1 MECLHCFKSWI
12 GFWIMLLGLSLSTPL
27 QAQVCSQPSNLNAGN
42 VSSTSVTL
50 SWSAIQGAFDYTVQY
65 RLGSSGTWTTASPT
79 TGTSLTL
86 NNLLPSTVY
95 NWRVKASCSV
105 YSSIASFNTGGN
117 SGGSNSCSAPSNTN
131 TDLVQPTSA
140 KVSWEFQS
148 GAFNY
153 TVQYRLET
161 STAYITVGSTTSNT
175 ILISGLQA
183 NQNYVW
189 RVKANCSPY
198 GSDVQ
203 FSTPVATPASANQS
217 AQAQMTEEPVISVSI
232 FPNPA
237 TNYVQIQVEELGLQ
251 LQVLDARGQVVLS
264 EIIRRTP
271 HTIDV
276 SQFRN
281 GFYFL
286 RLQNGK
292 NVIETR
298 QLLIAK

>member
-1 MECLHCFKSWI
+1 MECLHCFKNWI
-12 GFWIMLLGLSLSTPL
+12 GFWSILLGLSLSTPL

-42 VSSTSVTL
+42 VSSSSVTL

-65 RLGSSGTWTTASPT
+65 RVGSSGTWTTAAPT

-95 NWRVKASCSV
+95 NWRVKASCST
-105 YSSIASFNTGGN
+105 YSSIASFNTGGS

-175 ILISGLQA
+175 ILISGLQPGR
-183 NQNYVW
+183 NYVW

-286 RLQNGK
+286 RLQNDK
-292 NVIETR
+292 NIIETR
-298 QLLIAK
+298 RFLIAR